1 MLDEKD
7 YLAISEDFYSVQCEG
22 LSSGYP
28 AYFIRLMNCNLRC
41 GASKGFLQSCR
52 KGEIDMNPDTF
63 QGDLHKEGK
72 ATWTCDSIP
81 VWIKGHKK
89 PMHYLVDR
97 FVDQEIDDWV
107 NSGRIHLIWTGG
119 EPLMKV
125 NQECI
130 VSFLWFYDKL
140 YPFNT
145 VYNEIET
152 NGTQYIEDELF
163 ERLDQINCSVKLA
176 NSGHSKQERIIP
188 KALQRIMEHENYW
201 FKFVISTEDDLKEIE
216 EDFIKPFEIPPHKI
230 CMMPG
235 LDDQDDFHERTAFVL
250 EMAKKY
256 GYIGLSRLHI
266 SAWNKTT
273 GV

>member
-1 MLDEKD
+1 MNKRD

-22 LSSGYP
+22 LTTGYP
-28 AYFIRLMNCNLRC
+28 AYFIRLMNCNLKC
-41 GASKGFLQSCR
+41 GASSNFMKLAR
-52 KGEIDMNPDTF
+52 RGEVDMNPDTF

-81 VWIKGHKK
+81 VWINGHKK

-97 FVDQEIDDWV
+97 FTEQEIDDWV
-107 NSGRIHLIWTGG
+107 HSGRIHLIWTGG
-119 EPLMKV
+119 EPSMKV

-130 VSFLWFYDKL
+130 VSFLNFYDKL

-152 NGTQYIEDELF
+152 NGTQYITDELF
-163 ERLDQINCSVKLA
+163 EKLDQINCSVKLA
-176 NSGHSKQERIIP
+176 NSGHSKKERIVP
-188 KALQRIMEHENYW
+188 KALDRIMQHENYW

-216 EDFIKPFEIPPHKI
+216 EDFIKPFDIPPHRV

-250 EMAKKY
+250 EMAKNY
-256 GYIGLSRLHI
+256 GYIGLTRLHI
-266 SAWNKTT
+266 SAWDKTT